1 MSYAKSFLELQ
12 TVRKEYAG
20 RPAVSGFDLT
30 VRKGEFVSFLGPS
43 GCGKTTTVRMIAG
56 YIQPTSGRIV
66 LDGQDVTEMPPQR
79 RNMGMVFQD
88 YALFPHLTVQKNVEF
103 GLRVRKMTSAKRA
116 AIAKEMLALVGL
128 ADAADLQTSQL
139 SGGMQQRVAIARALA
154 IDPELLLLDEPF
166 SALDAKTRESLR
178 QEVLRI
184 HSETGITTIL
194 VTHDQSEAFELSDRV
209 VLMNS
214 GEIEQVATP
223 RELYRSPATQ
233 FASDFI
239 GRSVKL
245 PAMKVEQADAGGI
258 AAFMTKSGSKVWA
271 TEHTPSEGT
280 DVVLAIRPE
289 TLEIVDANDA
299 ESSSATR
306 TMTNTWAGVIRD
318 RLFFGPSEEV
328 NVYVEDLGVELP
340 VSKETRA
347 GTGDWS
353 KGQAVRVLL
362 NAHDVLV
369 IPAHADS
376 ALSRAER

>member
-1 MSYAKSFLELQ
+1 MSHDNSFLELQ

-20 RPAVSGFDLT
+20 RPAVSGFDLS
-30 VRKGEFVSFLGPS
+30 VEKGEFVSFLGPS
-43 GCGKTTTVRMIAG
+43 GCGKTTTIRMIAG

-103 GLRVRKMTSAKRA
+103 GLRVRKVPAAKRA
-116 AIAKEMLALVGL
+116 LKAKEMLALVGL
-128 ADAADLQTSQL
+128 AESADLQTSQL

-245 PAMKVEQADAGGI
+245 PARRAVQPNSEGI
-258 AAFMTKSGSKVWA
+258 AAFTTASGATVWA
-271 TEHTPSEGT
+271 RDNARAEG
-280 DVVLAIRPE
+280 DSVVLAIRPE
-289 TLEIVDANDA
+289 TLEIIDANGASDRQA
-299 ESSSATR
+299 Q
-306 TMTNTWAGVIRD
+306 TNVWTGVVRD

-328 NVYVEDLGVELP
+328 NVFVEELGVELP

-347 GTGDWS
+347 ASGDWS
-353 KGQAVRVLL
+353 NGQTVQVLL
-362 NAHDVLV
+362 NTQDVLV
-369 IPAHADS
+369 IPEHSETKSIVEA
-376 ALSRAER
+376 R